1 MNPNITV
8 IVPYHNEKA
17 SIEFTLERV
26 GEQTLPAKVAVFVNS
41 SSTDGTFDVVAN
53 WIRNNQRKYSTR
65 FVNLFEHTDNPAS
78 SKNAGIRHAETD
90 WVAFMD
96 CGQRFCKTWLEQQ
109 FSFARD
115 KNLDVVSGVFCP
127 TGENWV
133 DRCAIAQTYGYKR
146 NRPCV
151 PTTLAKK
158 AIFETTGL
166 LLEGR
171 RAHYDVAWVI
181 KLKQLGI
188 ERGIN
193 EAVTIAYIGFN
204 FASNLAGLYNKSIL
218 YARPGV
224 AIKGYWMPYVYV
236 IFPLLFVITIAVSA
250 KAALTVFLLY
260 FLARTLV
267 IPFLKSRSVVF
278 YKEHPLEALLG
289 LGVVGIIMDLGR
301 TFGTWQG
308 VRDFCFPKSRPAGR
322 Q

>member
-1 MNPNITV
+1 MTPDITV

-17 SIEFTLERV
+17 SIEFTLARV
-26 GEQTLPAKVAVFVNS
+26 GEQTLPATAAIFVNS
-41 SSTDGTFDVVAN
+41 SSTDDTFDVVDN
-53 WIRNNQRKYSTR
+53 WIRNNQHKYSTR
-65 FVNLFEHTDNPAS
+65 FLNIFEHTDNPAS
-78 SKNAGIRHAETD
+78 SKNAGIRRADTD

-96 CGQRFCKTWLEQQ
+96 CGQSFGKTWLELQCR
-109 FSFARD
+109 FAHDNR
-115 KNLDVVSGVFCP
+115 LDVVSGVFCP
-127 TGENWV
+127 AGENWV

-158 AIFETTGL
+158 AIFETAGL

-171 RAHYDVAWVI
+171 RAHYDVEWVI
-181 KLKQLGI
+181 RLRTMGI

-193 EAVTIAYIGFN
+193 EAVKIAYIGFN
-204 FASNLAGLYNKSIL
+204 FASNLAGLYRKSVL

-224 AIKGYWMPYVYV
+224 AIEGYWRPYVYV
-236 IFPLLFVITIAVSA
+236 VFPLLFVILIAVSI
-250 KAALTVFLLY
+250 KAAFTVFLLY
-260 FLARTLV
+260 LLARTFV
-267 IPFLKSRSVVF
+267 IPILKSRSLVF

-289 LGVVGIIMDLGR
+289 LGVVGLIMDLGK
-301 TFGTWQG
+301 TVGTWQG